1 MIIFGFRYINH
12 ILDGPNGPIKEKDM
26 RSVVSAI
33 SMTPLGLDVL
43 YEFMSININKTMD
56 QLPNGEDI
64 ITFIYST
71 LASKMTNDDD
81 IEKVSLE
88 NHKKSYTINKVPKYY
103 ARHVGLN

>member
-1 MIIFGFRYINH
+1 
-12 ILDGPNGPIKEKDM
+12 M

-71 LASKMTNDDD
+71 LASKVTDDED

-88 NHKKSYTINKVPKYY
+88 NHKKKSYII
-103 ARHVGLN
+103 R

>member
-1 MIIFGFRYINH
+1 
-12 ILDGPNGPIKEKDM
+12 M

-71 LASKMTNDDD
+71 LASKMTDDED

-88 NHKKSYTINKVPKYY
+88 NHKKILYNKHKSQNIM
-103 ARHVGLN
+103 HHT

>member
-1 MIIFGFRYINH
+1 VIIFDFRYINH
-12 ILDGPNGPIKEKDM
+12 ILDGPEGPIKGKDM

-88 NHKKSYTINKVPKYY
+88 NHKNT
-103 ARHVGLN
+103 L